1 MENPH
6 VQRSRYFDLVAG
18 DALRRAEREGKMGM
32 GMSGGAAPRRAD
44 DWVLAASL
52 GGNRGAG
59 NVAEDGGASSSSSS
73 SASLV
78 ARFAGRRPPPS
89 VADDL
94 SPLVA
99 QAGSLGLDL
108 EATARQA
115 RRWAIAEVLAKRGG
129 GSGGGGGGSVEV
141 AVDAEVLGSRP
152 LWLC

>member
-1 MENPH
+1 M
-6 VQRSRYFDLVAG
+6 AG
-18 DALRRAEREGKMGM
+18 GL
-32 GMSGGAAPRRAD
+32 GGVAPRRAD
-44 DWVLAASL
+44 DWAFAAAL
-52 GGNRGAG
+52 GNRSGDERGAL
-59 NVAEDGGASSSSSS
+59 S
-73 SASLV
+73 SAAATAAAAAAAAAPSIAAALV

-108 EATARQA
+108 AEIGGQA

-129 GSGGGGGGSVEV
+129 GGGGGRVEV
-141 AVDAEVLGSRP
+141 AAEAAALGARP